1 MKTQEK
7 QKKILAI
14 LKTFPIKRLNE
25 ITEDNFSFSK
35 LTKQEAFLFMECVW
49 LDLGKEQAT
58 KKELE
63 VGIKNVY
70 TLFILEDL
78 RRHKLVKLNKKGFFD
93 RTKLGNQVKK
103 LLEKKKNANNRKN

>member
-7 QKKILAI
+7 QKKIFVI
-14 LKTFPIKRLNE
+14 LKAFSTKRLDK

-49 LDLGKEQAT
+49 LDLGKKQAT
-58 KKELE
+58 DTELR
-63 VGIKNVY
+63 VGIRNVY

-78 RRHKLVKLNKKGFFD
+78 RRHKLVKLNEKGFIE
-93 RTKLGNQVKK
+93 RTKLGNEVKK
-103 LLEKKKNANNRKN
+103 SLEKKKNEKTI